1 VQKAPLAAVAAEAK
15 DRQPLLDLVVSIT
28 MQFIEERQSRS
39 ISRDDALVLLEE
51 QQLLVEPELYC
62 FLNQKLRNVKVD
74 YVLYNSNRLSGSAAY
89 LYTSGFHLCAL
100 PAGQQQ
106 CTNAILPQ

>member
-1 VQKAPLAAVAAEAK
+1 MAAAAK
-15 DRQPLLDLVVSIT
+15 DRQPLLDLVVGKT
-28 MQFIEERQSRS
+28 KQFIKEQQSRS

-51 QQLLVEPELYC
+51 QQLLGNPELYC
-62 FLNQKLRNVKVD
+62 FLNQELRNVKVD
-74 YVLYNSNRLSGSAAY
+74 YVLCNSTRLSGSAAY
-89 LYTSGFHLCAL
+89 LDASGFHLCAL

>member
-1 VQKAPLAAVAAEAK
+1 VQKAPLAAVAAAAK

-51 QQLLVEPELYC
+51 QQLLVEPELTASST
-62 FLNQKLRNVKVD
+62 R
-74 YVLYNSNRLSGSAAY
+74 SSEMSRL
-89 LYTSGFHLCAL
+89 TTC
-100 PAGQQQ
+100 
-106 CTNAILPQ
+106 CTTQTG